1 MESETEAQRI
11 VKESVVI
18 QKLLQ
23 WCYSADDVNSFQNVM
38 LQFVLNCIG
47 FIRWE
52 FRAAQSVSERPEEYS
67 SISGG

>member
-11 VKESVVI
+11 VKGSVVI
-18 QKLLQ
+18 QELLQ
-23 WCYSADDVNSFQNVM
+23 WCYNTDGVNSFKNV
-38 LQFVLNCIG
+38 LQFVLSCIE

-52 FRAAQSVSERPEEYS
+52 FRAAPSTSERPEEYS